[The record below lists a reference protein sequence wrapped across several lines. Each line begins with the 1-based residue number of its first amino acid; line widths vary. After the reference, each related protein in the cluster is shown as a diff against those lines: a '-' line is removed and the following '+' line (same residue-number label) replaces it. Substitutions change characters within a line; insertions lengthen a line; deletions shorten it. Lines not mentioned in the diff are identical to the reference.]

1 MFSEAPGNTPLSPE
15 EEEGLIPAHVTTHAE
30 LNEAEEASIIR
41 AYRWALRAI
50 RSRPVLTDEFA
61 YELHRRM
68 YGDVWEW
75 AGEVRRTEKNIG
87 VDPRQIRV
95 ALRELMEN
103 ARFWDEHGT
112 FGSRELA
119 VRLHHALVKIHVFPN
134 GNGRHARM
142 TADLYLLRRGE
153 PVIAWGP
160 DQLRSAATAELRK
173 AYIRALRAADDSDY
187 RPLLEYCGISGG
199 GAGSTG
205 GPTR

>member
-1 MFSEAPGNTPLSPE
+1 MLSDAPGNTPLSPD
-15 EEEGLIPAHVTTHAE
+15 EEEGLIPTHVATHAE
-30 LNEAEEASIIR
+30 LNEAEEANITR
-41 AYRWALRAI
+41 AYRWALRTI
-50 RSRPVLTDEFA
+50 RSRRVPSDEFA

-68 YGDVWEW
+68 YGDVWDW
-75 AGEVRRTEKNIG
+75 AGGVRRTEKNIG
-87 VDPRQIRV
+87 IDPGRIRV

-142 TADLYLLRRGE
+142 MADLYLLRRRE
-153 PVIAWGP
+153 TVIAWGP

-173 AYIRALRAADDSDY
+173 AYIRALRAADDMDL
-187 RPLLEYCGISGG
+187 RPLLEYCGID
-199 GAGSTG
+199 AGPPVRS
-205 GPTR
+205 PAA